1 MPVTPEV
8 AEQAAPAVEPEVA
21 VARYRAARIARA
33 ETKNRVQ
40 FADHEFECA
49 EKDLLTVLM
58 PGASLD
64 YDGVR
69 LTRNAKNDRISE
81 ETIDGCYF

>member
-1 MPVTPEV
+1 
-8 AEQAAPAVEPEVA
+8 
-21 VARYRAARIARA
+21 
-33 ETKNRVQ
+33 
-40 FADHEFECA
+40 
-49 EKDLLTVLM
+49 M
-58 PGASLD
+58 PGASLE